1 VITIRGRV
9 EATFRSSNI
18 RLSCSVLDA
27 SGKIPLDP
35 DIEIVTCTLLSAKS
49 ERLDDLESRFQAD
62 LDTICETFNV
72 ERRSRKFEKWRTT
85 P

>member
-1 VITIRGRV
+1 MNRSECEPKDSDSVFHLIKRV
-9 EATFRSSNI
+9 GIS
-18 RLSCSVLDA
+18 
-27 SGKIPLDP
+27 
-35 DIEIVTCTLLSAKS
+35 LLSAKS

-62 LDTICETFNV
+62 LDNICETFNV